1 MIQMLKDIMKNS
13 IMWVEVQGTENDTLE
28 KEDKD
33 SEVQLRNSQ
42 EVYSSGQKEE
52 NYSKPI
58 FFYKIHVHT

>member
-1 MIQMLKDIMKNS
+1 MLKDIMKNS
-13 IMWVEVQGTENDTLE
+13 IMWVEVQGTENETLE